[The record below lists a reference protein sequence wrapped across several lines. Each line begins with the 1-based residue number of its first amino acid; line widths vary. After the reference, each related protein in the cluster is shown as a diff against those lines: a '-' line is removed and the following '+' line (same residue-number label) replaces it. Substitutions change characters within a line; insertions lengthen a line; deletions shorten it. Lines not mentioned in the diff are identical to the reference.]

1 MSAFTDHGGGRRTC
15 PQQCRGSSWQMVES
29 IIGTPLQTN
38 LICPIGC
45 VQAQIE
51 KDIKSWHDCIAAI
64 MPGAACFVNSPGYP
78 GQVVGVS
85 LAPLSG
91 VVPV

>member
-1 MSAFTDHGGGRRTC
+1 MRKASSHG
-15 PQQCRGSSWQMVES
+15 M
-29 IIGTPLQTN
+29 N
-38 LICPIGC
+38 
-45 VQAQIE
+45 
-51 KDIKSWHDCIAAI
+51 DDCIAAI

-91 VVPV
+91 VVPVCELAVVAGNL

>member
-1 MSAFTDHGGGRRTC
+1 MTQVGNMSTLFKKSGARKTKFDF
-15 PQQCRGSSWQMVES
+15 V
-29 IIGTPLQTN
+29 IGTPLQTN

>member
-1 MSAFTDHGGGRRTC
+1 M
-15 PQQCRGSSWQMVES
+15 
-29 IIGTPLQTN
+29 IGTPLQTN

-51 KDIKSWHDCIAAI
+51 KGIKSWHGCIAAI
-64 MPGAACFVNSPGYP
+64 MPGAACLVNSPGYP

-85 LAPLSG
+85 LAPLSS
-91 VVPV
+91 VVRVCELTGSVRQSLTSCMCVHIVSFLLHGG